1 MIFNPGAAQSVT
13 VDLSTLLGQSL
24 SASLFAE
31 GATVPIDLL
40 DPRNASGP
48 PLAEHWTVPMGAGEV
63 KAYGGFALGSFAPRL
78 GKKASCQADD
88 RYSRPALGTTMQQC
102 LLECLGDS
110 RCENVLVEFVEIVW
124 MEQPPPLRCVLL
136 GKIESPATGCQPGT
150 GTLIKKLIGGRP
162 GESAGD

>member
-13 VDLSTLLGQSL
+13 VDLSMLLGQTL
-24 SASLFAE
+24 STPLF

-40 DPRNASGP
+40 ADPRNATGP
-48 PLAEHWTVPMGAGEV
+48 VLAEHWTVPMGPGET

-78 GKKASCQADD
+78 GKKESCQADD
-88 RYSRPALGTTMQQC
+88 RYSRQALGTTMQQC

-110 RCENVLVEFVEIVW
+110 RCENVLVEYVEIVW
-124 MEQPPPLRCVLL
+124 MEQPPPLRCTLL

-150 GTLIKKLIGGRP
+150 ATLIKKLIGGRP
-162 GESAGD
+162 SESAGD